1 MFKVERFQCWK
12 EEEMKDRLAPL
23 INEPVEIRYQKLK
36 NVLKE
41 HKIRVSHQRL
51 LILDYLLCNDTH
63 PTADE
68 IFQNLK
74 LKDPVLSQA
83 TVYNTLNLFVDH
95 NLISELDFNQPSK
108 RYDFYRFHHSH
119 FLCESCGKIIDLDID
134 EEDLRFKE
142 LEGYKIDTIEVIVR
156 GVCPDCQVDEESI

>member
-1 MFKVERFQCWK
+1 
-12 EEEMKDRLAPL
+12 MKDRLAPL
-23 INEPVEIRYQKLK
+23 VNEPKEIRYQKLK
-36 NVLKE
+36 DVLKE

-51 LILDYLLCNDTH
+51 MILDYLLCSDIH

-83 TVYNTLNLFVDH
+83 TVYNTLNLLVNH

-108 RYDFYRFHHSH
+108 RYDFYSYHHSH

-134 EEDLRFKE
+134 EKDLRFKE
-142 LEGYKIDTIEVIVR
+142 LEGYQIDNIEVIIR
-156 GVCPDCQVDEESI
+156 GICPDCKAGQQKV